1 MTGWRWGVV
10 LLAGGLCLG
19 GLGCQD
25 PHRPVPVGGVVT
37 LDGVPVAGAMVSFIR
52 EGGDGKEGR
61 MAYGNTDANGRFR
74 LTTLQPDDG
83 ALPGTYRVIVTK
95 SEPLPPPVPMPDFP
109 NTPEG
114 RARRENFLDRAFGNR
129 PRTRN
134 LLPER
139 YGRVETTPFQV
150 TVPTRDKVSLELSG
164 SAPNPEKK

>member
-1 MTGWRWGVV
+1 MMGWRCGVI
-10 LLAGGLCLG
+10 LLAGALGLV

-25 PHRPVPVGGVVT
+25 PHRPVPVAGVVT
-37 LDGVPVAGAMVSFIR
+37 LDGVPVAGAMVSFLR
-52 EGGDGKEGR
+52 DGGDGKEGR
-61 MAYGNTDANGRFR
+61 MAYGNTDADGRFR
-74 LTTLQPDDG
+74 LTTLRPDDG
-83 ALPGTYRVIVTK
+83 ALPGTYRVLVTK

-114 RARRENFLDRAFGNR
+114 RARRESFLDRAFGNR

-150 TVPTRDKVSLELSG
+150 TVPARGSVTLELSG
-164 SAPNPEKK
+164 SGSGPDKK